1 MNNPLAEAPMQE
13 PLRRLAEPD
22 NTHEAADIA
31 ALRTALKAVEQ
42 AEASASSQ
50 ALCHA
55 WLRVGRCWRVLHS
68 PDEAHNSLRHALR
81 EARTTRRA
89 HELVQV
95 LCEMA
100 ENTCDLADVQPEPS
114 SEWLRMSRDKARDE
128 VFEASS
134 WLLRG
139 GASADAAH
147 TLLRL
152 SDVLNRCGDHDD
164 ATVLQA
170 RALGW
175 MASCP
180 AEH

>member
-1 MNNPLAEAPMQE
+1 MNNPQAEAPMQDN
-13 PLRRLAEPD
+13 LRRMTEPD
-22 NTHEAADIA
+22 NLHETPDIA
-31 ALRTALKAVEQ
+31 ALRTALQAVEK
-42 AEASASSQ
+42 AEASASSH

-55 WLRVGRCWRVLHS
+55 WLRVGQCWRVMHA
-68 PDEAHNSLRHALR
+68 PQEAHNSLRNALR
-81 EARTTRRA
+81 EARTTRRG

-100 ENTCDLADVQPEPS
+100 ENTCDLADAKPEPS
-114 SEWLRMSRDKARDE
+114 PEWLRMSRDKARDE
-128 VFEASS
+128 VFEAST

-139 GASADAAH
+139 EASADAAH

-175 MASCP
+175 MAACP